1 MKNLEP
7 LTKAELLAIQGGG
20 DLDSL
25 FYDAVWVVVSGVRYL
40 YDHPPKRVSPSQGGV
55 ATWAD
60 K

>member
-25 FYDAVWVVVSGVRYL
+25 FYDAVWVVVSG
-40 YDHPPKRVSPSQGGV
+40 DIS
-55 ATWAD
+55 
-60 K
+60 